1 MRHIVLLLVLAV
13 AAGCAAPIKTTQSL
27 AAPDYQ
33 YSGLVIQPLQNEV
46 VGEINESVCGKIMTD
61 AAHGILQKSIV
72 PYLHVPPE
80 VSVGGG
86 DRAKKVRMASLPLDS
101 LEKVAPHIVEVH
113 TRLVSYDKGSAT
125 VRFLFGMLAGG
136 GEVILDIELRDHAT
150 GFVVTSG
157 RTKATIQGA
166 FASEKDVIGPLSKA
180 ITKFVKDNMKN
191 LEVAKS
197 AS

>member
-1 MRHIVLLLVLAV
+1 MRVVALLLVVAA
-13 AAGCAAPIKTTQSL
+13 AAGCAAPITTTQSL
-27 AAPDYQ
+27 AAPEYE
-33 YSGLVIQPLQNEV
+33 YSGLIVQPLTNDV
-46 VGEINESVCGKIMTD
+46 IGEINEKVCGKIMTD

-72 PYLHVPPE
+72 PYMHVPPE
-80 VSVGGG
+80 VSAGGG

-136 GEVILDIELRDHAT
+136 GEVVLDIELRDHAT
-150 GFVVTSG
+150 GFVVTAG

-166 FASEKDVIGPLSKA
+166 FSSEQDVIGPLSKA

-197 AS
+197 VS